1 MKSEFGLKNLPNG
14 ETILMNHTA
23 DDILEIP
30 RLIIVVKSVNKHTFN
45 NFTLFF
51 LNVYIFDEYR
61 YKV

>member
-1 MKSEFGLKNLPNG
+1 MD
-14 ETILMNHTA
+14 HTA
-23 DDILEIP
+23 DNILEIP